1 MVRMTGSEY
10 LAEVIKRQGS
20 THVFFKPTIIL
31 ETMAALED
39 TDIRRVVTHGEKAA
53 AYMADGYARASRS
66 AAFCAAQNV
75 GAANL
80 AAGLRDAYMAHS
92 PVVAITGGVLSGRVH
107 AHITFTD
114 DEIAFGGHLEPECK
128 VLTFVNIYMG
138 VLEADDD
145 MSAWDTF

>member
-53 AYMADGYARASRS
+53 AYMADGYARASRA

-92 PVVAITGGVLSGRVH
+92 PVVAITGGANPSARYRYMYQDVE
-107 AHITFTD
+107 D
-114 DEIAFGGHLEPECK
+114 FGMFDHVTKGN
-128 VLTFVNIYMG
+128 F
-138 VLEADDD
+138 
-145 MSAWDTF
+145 